1 MFHGACDKGCKSP
14 LENDDTV
21 NEQYPSM
28 LLKRAVG
35 EMAKLPGIGQRTA
48 LRLVLSLLRQ
58 KPEVALALADSLTRL
73 ATEVHY
79 CRECHNISDN
89 DICDI
94 CANPARDRS
103 LLCVVENIRGVMSIE
118 STGMYKGLYHVL
130 GGVISPMDGIGPGQL
145 EMDSLVERVGRGEVK
160 EVIIALNPTM
170 EGDTTAFYIQ
180 RRLSNTPVL
189 LTTLARGV
197 NVGDDIEYTDEVTLG
212 RSLTARIEL
221 KK

>member
-1 MFHGACDKGCKSP
+1 
-14 LENDDTV
+14 
-21 NEQYPSM
+21 M

-35 EMAKLPGIGQRTA
+35 EMSKLPGIGQRTA

-170 EGDTTAFYIQ
+170 EGDTTAFYIP

>member
-1 MFHGACDKGCKSP
+1 
-14 LENDDTV
+14 
-21 NEQYPSM
+21 M

-180 RRLSNTPVL
+180 RRLSNIPVL

>member
-14 LENDDTV
+14 LEKDDTV

-130 GGVISPMDGIGPGQL
+130 GGVISPIDGIGPGQL
-145 EMDSLVERVGRGEVK
+145 KMDSLVERVGRGEVK

-170 EGDTTAFYIQ
+170 EGDTT
-180 RRLSNTPVL
+180 
-189 LTTLARGV
+189 
-197 NVGDDIEYTDEVTLG
+197 
-212 RSLTARIEL
+212 
-221 KK
+221 